1 MKLTLFNFAYNNITR
16 DFKTYLYHF
25 LSCVFSVF
33 IFLLFS
39 TLAMHPALKEVDLDS
54 TIGIIIFMA
63 SIVSMMFSF
72 VLILY
77 SVGNFLKNRSRQFAI
92 LNIIGASKGQFN
104 KLIFLENI
112 IISVFA
118 LIVGIITGLIFS
130 KIFLMAAERTIDGLE
145 LHFYF
150 PVMALILTLALMGGL
165 FLVISLIAPII
176 LRKKKIIDLL
186 KKEET
191 AEKNH
196 FIWSLAALIITLTPT
211 IYFHIKEEIFIFI
224 YVLQLLS
231 VISVSYFLFHFIF
244 GVYHF
249 IMRKSG
255 KLYRKNNLIKISN
268 FKYKIN
274 TNIKT
279 MTGAMILFCITLT
292 AFVYIV
298 GAPMNIA
305 EDTEKIMPYSYLYA
319 NWENEAEG
327 EKKAEIIKESLAK
340 TDDIKELT
348 ISFVKLK
355 SEYRT
360 TRHIILSNKMY
371 NSVANLL
378 NRDKIKLTDDEY
390 FMVGVDGKEEPNL
403 PDKLSKKLAENGIHK
418 ESGKDKRII
427 AMSGYFTSVTVVSD
441 KKYKVLSKDLVKDKI
456 YAFMQSDI
464 KSGKVDD
471 LKSLEKA
478 IGFETGK
485 ETLMSYSYYYDIEN
499 LTRKLVAYVGSILC
513 VSFLIGIASIIYSRL
528 YSSVDE
534 ESRKYSIM
542 MKMGLSREEI
552 NDILASTLRWIMVVP
567 FVTALAISWIAI
579 SLINKVTLTSY
590 TNLAVVCSIIY
601 LFTEFIMYM
610 IIKRRYQKKVCDCI
624 Y

>member
-1 MKLTLFNFAYNNITR
+1 MTLFNFAYNNITR

-231 VISVSYFLFHFIF
+231 VISVSYFIFHLIF

-255 KLYRKNNLIKISN
+255 KFYKKNNLIKISN

-279 MTGAMILFCITLT
+279 MAGAMILFCITLT

-355 SEYRT
+355 SEHRT
-360 TRHIILSNKMY
+360 IRHIILSNKMY
-371 NSVANLL
+371 NSVANLI
-378 NRDKIKLTDDEY
+378 NRDRIKLADDEY
-390 FMVGVDGKEEPNL
+390 FMVGVDGKEEPSL
-403 PDKLSKKLAENGIHK
+403 PDKISKKLAENGIDK
-418 ESGKDKRII
+418 ESGKEKRII

-441 KKYKVLSKDLVKDKI
+441 KMYKVLSKDLVKDKI
-456 YAFMQSDI
+456 YAFMLSDI
-464 KSGKVDD
+464 KSGKVKD
-471 LKSLEKA
+471 LESLEKA

>member
-1 MKLTLFNFAYNNITR
+1 MTLFNFAYNNITR

-39 TLAMHPALKEVDLDS
+39 TLALHPALKEVDLDS

-130 KIFLMAAERTIDGLE
+130 KIFLMAAERMIDGLE

-150 PVMALILTLALMGGL
+150 PVMALVLTLALMGGL

-196 FIWSLAALIITLTPT
+196 FIWSFVALIITLTPT
-211 IYFHIKEEIFIFI
+211 IYFHIKEEIFIFV

-244 GVYHF
+244 GVYYF

-279 MTGAMILFCITLT
+279 MAGAMILFCITLT

-355 SEYRT
+355 SEHRT
-360 TRHIILSNKMY
+360 IRHIILSNKMY

-403 PDKLSKKLAENGIHK
+403 LDKLSKKLAENGIDK
-418 ESGKDKRII
+418 ESGKEKRII

-464 KSGKVDD
+464 KAGKLED

-499 LTRKLVAYVGSILC
+499 LTRRLVAYVGSILC

-542 MKMGLSREEI
+542 MKMGLSKEEI
-552 NDILASTLRWIMVVP
+552 KDILASTLRWILVVP

-590 TNLAVVCSIIY
+590 TNLAVICSIIY

-610 IIKRRYQKKVCDCI
+610 IIKRKYQKKVCDCI

>member
-1 MKLTLFNFAYNNITR
+1 MTLFNFAYNNITR

-92 LNIIGASKGQFN
+92 LNIIGASKSQFN

-112 IISVFA
+112 IISAFA

-130 KIFLMAAERTIDGLE
+130 KIFLMAAERMIDGLE

-150 PVMALILTLALMGGL
+150 PVMALVLTLALMGGL

-176 LRKKKIIDLL
+176 LRKKKIINLL

-196 FIWSLAALIITLTPT
+196 FIWSFVALIITLTPT

-231 VISVSYFLFHFIF
+231 VISVSYFIFHLIF

-255 KLYRKNNLIKISN
+255 KLYKKNNLIKISN

-279 MTGAMILFCITLT
+279 MVGAMILFCITLT

-355 SEYRT
+355 SERRT
-360 TRHIILSNKMY
+360 IRHIILSNKMY
-371 NSVANLL
+371 NSVANLI
-378 NRDKIKLTDDEY
+378 NRDRIKLADDEY

-403 PDKLSKKLAENGIHK
+403 PDKLSKKLAENGIDK
-418 ESGKDKRII
+418 ESGKEKRII

-441 KKYKVLSKDLVKDKI
+441 KMYKVLSKDLVKDKI
-456 YAFMQSDI
+456 YAFMLSDI
-464 KSGKVDD
+464 KSGKVKD
-471 LKSLEKA
+471 LESLEKA

-499 LTRKLVAYVGSILC
+499 LTRRLVAYVGSILC

-542 MKMGLSREEI
+542 MKMGLSKEEI
-552 NDILASTLRWIMVVP
+552 KDILASTLRWILVVP
-567 FVTALAISWIAI
+567 FITALAISWIAI

-590 TNLAVVCSIIY
+590 TNLAVICSIIY
-601 LFTEFIMYM
+601 LFTELIMYM

>member
-1 MKLTLFNFAYNNITR
+1 MTLFNFAYNNITR

-39 TLAMHPALKEVDLDS
+39 TLALHPALKEVDLDS

-130 KIFLMAAERTIDGLE
+130 KIFLMAAERMIDGLE

-150 PVMALILTLALMGGL
+150 PVMALVLTLALMGGL

-191 AEKNH
+191 TEKNH
-196 FIWSLAALIITLTPT
+196 FIWSFVALIITLTPT
-211 IYFHIKEEIFIFI
+211 IYFHIKEEIFIFV

-244 GVYHF
+244 GVYYF

-279 MTGAMILFCITLT
+279 MAGAIILFCITLT

-355 SEYRT
+355 SEHRT
-360 TRHIILSNKMY
+360 IRHIILSNKMY

-403 PDKLSKKLAENGIHK
+403 LDKLSKKLAENGINK
-418 ESGKDKRII
+418 ENGKDKRII

-441 KKYKVLSKDLVKDKI
+441 KKYKAVSEGMVKDRI

-499 LTRKLVAYVGSILC
+499 LTRRLVAYVGSILC

-528 YSSVDE
+528 YSSMDE

-552 NDILASTLRWIMVVP
+552 NDILASTLRWILVVP

-601 LFTEFIMYM
+601 LFTELIMYM

>member
-39 TLAMHPALKEVDLDS
+39 TLALHPALKEVDLDS

-150 PVMALILTLALMGGL
+150 PVMALVLTLALMGGL

-319 NWENEAEG
+319 NWENETEG

-355 SEYRT
+355 SERRT
-360 TRHIILSNKMY
+360 IRHIILSNKMY

-378 NRDKIKLTDDEY
+378 NRDEIKLADDEY

-403 PDKLSKKLAENGIHK
+403 PDKLSKKLAENGIDK
-418 ESGKDKRII
+418 ESGKEKRII

-464 KSGKVDD
+464 KAGKLED

-499 LTRKLVAYVGSILC
+499 LTRRLVAYVGSILC

-552 NDILASTLRWIMVVP
+552 NDILASTLRWILVVP

-601 LFTEFIMYM
+601 LFTELIMYM
-610 IIKRRYQKKVCDCI
+610 IIKKRYQKKVCDCI

>member
-1 MKLTLFNFAYNNITR
+1 MTLFNFAYNNITR

-39 TLAMHPALKEVDLDS
+39 TLALHPALKEVDLDS

-150 PVMALILTLALMGGL
+150 PVMALVLTLALMGGL

-196 FIWSLAALIITLTPT
+196 FTWSFVALIITLTPT
-211 IYFHIKEEIFIFI
+211 IYFHIKEEIFIFV

-244 GVYHF
+244 GVYYF

-327 EKKAEIIKESLAK
+327 EKKAEIIKESLEK

-355 SEYRT
+355 SEHRT
-360 TRHIILSNKMY
+360 IRHIILSNKMY

-378 NRDKIKLTDDEY
+378 NMDEIKLADDEY

-403 PDKLSKKLAENGIHK
+403 PDKLSKKLAENGIDK
-418 ESGKDKRII
+418 ESGKEKRII

-441 KKYKVLSKDLVKDKI
+441 KKYKILSKDLVKDKI

-499 LTRKLVAYVGSILC
+499 LTRRLVAYVGSILC

-552 NDILASTLRWIMVVP
+552 NDILASTLRWILVVP

-601 LFTEFIMYM
+601 LFTELIMYM

>member
-1 MKLTLFNFAYNNITR
+1 MTLFNFAYNNITR

-39 TLAMHPALKEVDLDS
+39 TLALHPALKEVDLDS

-118 LIVGIITGLIFS
+118 LIVGIITGIIFS

-145 LHFYF
+145 LYFYF
-150 PVMALILTLALMGGL
+150 PVMALVLTLALMGGL
-165 FLVISLIAPII
+165 FLAISLIAPII

-196 FIWSLAALIITLTPT
+196 FTWSLAALIITLTPT
-211 IYFHIKEEIFIFI
+211 IYFYIKEEIFIFI

-255 KLYRKNNLIKISN
+255 KLYKKNNLIKISN

-279 MTGAMILFCITLT
+279 MAGAMILFCITLT

-355 SEYRT
+355 SERRT
-360 TRHIILSNKMY
+360 IRHIILSNKMY

-378 NRDKIKLTDDEY
+378 NRDKIKLADDEY

-403 PDKLSKKLAENGIHK
+403 PDKLSKKLAENGIDK
-418 ESGKDKRII
+418 ESGKEKRII

-464 KSGKVDD
+464 KSGKVED

-499 LTRKLVAYVGSILC
+499 LTRRLVAYVGSILC

-552 NDILASTLRWIMVVP
+552 NDILASTLRWILVVP

-601 LFTEFIMYM
+601 LFTELIMYM

>member
-1 MKLTLFNFAYNNITR
+1 MTLFNFAYNNITR

-63 SIVSMMFSF
+63 SIVSMIFSF

-150 PVMALILTLALMGGL
+150 PVMALVLTLALMGGL

-196 FIWSLAALIITLTPT
+196 FIWSFVALIITLTPT

-231 VISVSYFLFHFIF
+231 VISVSYFISHLIF

-279 MTGAMILFCITLT
+279 MAGAMILFCITLT

-355 SEYRT
+355 SERRT
-360 TRHIILSNKMY
+360 MRHIILSNKMY

-378 NRDKIKLTDDEY
+378 NRDKIKLADDEY
-390 FMVGVDGKEEPNL
+390 FPVGVDGKEEPSL
-403 PDKLSKKLAENGIHK
+403 TDKLSKKLAENGIHK

-441 KKYKVLSKDLVKDKI
+441 KMYKVLSKDLVKDKI
-456 YAFMQSDI
+456 YAFMRSDI
-464 KSGKVDD
+464 KSGKVED
-471 LKSLEKA
+471 LESLEKA

-499 LTRKLVAYVGSILC
+499 LTRRLVAYVGSILC

-552 NDILASTLRWIMVVP
+552 KDVLASTLRWILVVP

-590 TNLAVVCSIIY
+590 TNLAVICSIIY

-610 IIKRRYQKKVCDCI
+610 IIKRKYQKKVCDCI

>member
-1 MKLTLFNFAYNNITR
+1 MTLFNFAYNNITR

-39 TLAMHPALKEVDLDS
+39 TLALHPALKEVDLDS

-150 PVMALILTLALMGGL
+150 PVMALVLTLALMGGL

-196 FIWSLAALIITLTPT
+196 FIWSLTALIIILIPT
-211 IYFHIKEEIFIFI
+211 IYFHVKKEAFIFI

-231 VISVSYFLFHFIF
+231 VISVSYFIFHLIF

-255 KLYRKNNLIKISN
+255 KLYEKNNLIKISN

-279 MTGAMILFCITLT
+279 MAGAMILFCITLT

-355 SEYRT
+355 SEHRT
-360 TRHIILSNKMY
+360 IRHIILSNKMY

-403 PDKLSKKLAENGIHK
+403 PDKLSKKLTENGIDK
-418 ESGKDKRII
+418 ESGKEKRII
-427 AMSGYFTSVTVVSD
+427 AMSGYFTSVTIVSD
-441 KKYKVLSKDLVKDKI
+441 KKYKVLSKALVKDKI

-464 KSGKVDD
+464 KSGKLED

-499 LTRKLVAYVGSILC
+499 LTRRLVAYVGSILC

-610 IIKRRYQKKVCDCI
+610 IIKRRYQKKVCDSI

>member
-39 TLAMHPALKEVDLDS
+39 TLALHPALKEVDLDS

-92 LNIIGASKGQFN
+92 LNIIGASRGQFN

-150 PVMALILTLALMGGL
+150 PVMALVLTLALMGGL

-255 KLYRKNNLIKISN
+255 KLYKKNNLIKISN

-279 MTGAMILFCITLT
+279 MAGAMILFCITLT

-355 SEYRT
+355 SERRT
-360 TRHIILSNKMY
+360 IRHIILSNKMY

-378 NRDKIKLTDDEY
+378 NRDEIKLADDEY

-403 PDKLSKKLAENGIHK
+403 PDKLSKKLAENGIDK
-418 ESGKDKRII
+418 ESGKEKRII
-427 AMSGYFTSVTVVSD
+427 AMSGYFTSVTVVSN

-464 KSGKVDD
+464 KAGKLED

-499 LTRKLVAYVGSILC
+499 LTRRLVAYVGSILC

-601 LFTEFIMYM
+601 LFTELIMYM
-610 IIKRRYQKKVCDCI
+610 IIKKRYQKKVCDCI

>member
-39 TLAMHPALKEVDLDS
+39 TLALHPALKEVDLDS

-150 PVMALILTLALMGGL
+150 PVMALILTVALMGGL

-196 FIWSLAALIITLTPT
+196 FIWSFVALIITLTPT
-211 IYFHIKEEIFIFI
+211 IYFHIKEEIFIFV

-244 GVYHF
+244 GVYYF

-279 MTGAMILFCITLT
+279 MVGAMILFCITLT

-327 EKKAEIIKESLAK
+327 EKKAEIIKESLEK
-340 TDDIKELT
+340 TDDVKELT

-355 SEYRT
+355 SEHRT
-360 TRHIILSNKMY
+360 IRHIILSNKMY

-378 NRDKIKLTDDEY
+378 NRNEIKLADDEY
-390 FMVGVDGKEEPNL
+390 FMVGVDGKEEPVL
-403 PDKLSKKLAENGIHK
+403 PDKISKKLAENGINK
-418 ESGKDKRII
+418 EGGKEKRII

-441 KKYKVLSKDLVKDKI
+441 KMYKVLSKDLVKDKI
-456 YAFMQSDI
+456 YAFMLSDI

-471 LKSLEKA
+471 LESLEKA

-499 LTRKLVAYVGSILC
+499 LTRRLVAYVGSILC

-542 MKMGLSREEI
+542 MKMGLSKEEI
-552 NDILASTLRWIMVVP
+552 KDILASTLRWILVVP
-567 FVTALAISWIAI
+567 FITALAISWIAI

-590 TNLAVVCSIIY
+590 TNLAVICSIIY
-601 LFTEFIMYM
+601 LFTELIMYM
-610 IIKRRYQKKVCDCI
+610 IIKRRYQKKVCDSI

>member
-1 MKLTLFNFAYNNITR
+1 
-16 DFKTYLYHF
+16 
-25 LSCVFSVF
+25 
-33 IFLLFS
+33 
-39 TLAMHPALKEVDLDS
+39 MHPALKEVDLDS

-92 LNIIGASKGQFN
+92 LNIIGASKSQFN

-112 IISVFA
+112 IISAFA

-130 KIFLMAAERTIDGLE
+130 KIFLMAAERMIDGLE

-150 PVMALILTLALMGGL
+150 PVMALVLTLALMGGL

-176 LRKKKIIDLL
+176 LRKKKIINLL

-196 FIWSLAALIITLTPT
+196 FIWSFVALIITLTPT

-231 VISVSYFLFHFIF
+231 VISVSYFIFHLIF

-255 KLYRKNNLIKISN
+255 KFYKKNNLIKISN

-279 MTGAMILFCITLT
+279 MAGAMILFCITLT

-355 SEYRT
+355 SEHRT
-360 TRHIILSNKMY
+360 IRHIILSNKMY
-371 NSVANLL
+371 NSVANLI
-378 NRDKIKLTDDEY
+378 NRDRIKLADDEY
-390 FMVGVDGKEEPNL
+390 FMVGVDGKEEPSL
-403 PDKLSKKLAENGIHK
+403 PDKISKKLAENGIDK
-418 ESGKDKRII
+418 ESGKEKRII

-441 KKYKVLSKDLVKDKI
+441 KMYKVLSKDLVKDKI
-456 YAFMQSDI
+456 YAFMLSDI
-464 KSGKVDD
+464 KSGKVKD
-471 LKSLEKA
+471 LESLEKA

-499 LTRKLVAYVGSILC
+499 LTRRLVAYVGSILC

-542 MKMGLSREEI
+542 MKMGLSKEEI
-552 NDILASTLRWIMVVP
+552 KDILASTLRWILVVP
-567 FVTALAISWIAI
+567 FITALAISWIAI

-590 TNLAVVCSIIY
+590 TNLAVICSIIY
-601 LFTEFIMYM
+601 LFTELIMYM

>member
-1 MKLTLFNFAYNNITR
+1 MTLFNFAYNNITR

-118 LIVGIITGLIFS
+118 LIVGIITGIIFS
-130 KIFLMAAERTIDGLE
+130 KIFLMAAEKMIDGLE
-145 LHFYF
+145 LQFYF
-150 PVMALILTLALMGGL
+150 PVMALVLTVALMGGL

-211 IYFHIKEEIFIFI
+211 IYFYINEEIFIFI

-231 VISVSYFLFHFIF
+231 VISVSYFIFHLIF

-255 KLYRKNNLIKISN
+255 KLYKKNNLIKISN

-279 MTGAMILFCITLT
+279 MAGAMILFCITLT

-327 EKKAEIIKESLAK
+327 EKKAEIIKESLEK

-355 SEYRT
+355 SEHRT
-360 TRHIILSNKMY
+360 IRHIILSNKMY
-371 NSVANLL
+371 NSVANLI
-378 NRDKIKLTDDEY
+378 NRDRIKLADDEY
-390 FMVGVDGKEEPNL
+390 FMVGVDGKEEPVL
-403 PDKLSKKLAENGIHK
+403 PDKISKKLAENGIDK
-418 ESGKDKRII
+418 ESGKEKRII

-441 KKYKVLSKDLVKDKI
+441 KMYKVLSKDLVKDKI
-456 YAFMQSDI
+456 YAFMLSDI
-464 KSGKVDD
+464 KSGKVKD
-471 LKSLEKA
+471 LESLEKA

-499 LTRKLVAYVGSILC
+499 LTRRLVAYVGSILC

-542 MKMGLSREEI
+542 MKMGLSKEEI
-552 NDILASTLRWIMVVP
+552 KDILASTLRWILVVP

-590 TNLAVVCSIIY
+590 TNLAVICSIIY
-601 LFTEFIMYM
+601 LFTELIMYM

>member
-1 MKLTLFNFAYNNITR
+1 MTLFNFAYNNITR

-39 TLAMHPALKEVDLDS
+39 TLALHPALKVVDLDS

-150 PVMALILTLALMGGL
+150 PVMALVLTLALMGGL
-165 FLVISLIAPII
+165 FLVISIIAPII

-191 AEKNH
+191 AEKNN
-196 FIWSLAALIITLTPT
+196 FIWSLAALIIILIPT
-211 IYFHIKEEIFIFI
+211 IYFHIKREAFIFI

-231 VISVSYFLFHFIF
+231 VISVSYFISHLIF

-355 SEYRT
+355 SERRT
-360 TRHIILSNKMY
+360 IRHIILSNKMY

-378 NRDKIKLTDDEY
+378 NRDEIKLADDEY
-390 FMVGVDGKEEPNL
+390 FMVGVDGKEEPSL
-403 PDKLSKKLAENGIHK
+403 TDKLSKKLAENGIDK
-418 ESGKDKRII
+418 EDGKEKRII

-456 YAFMQSDI
+456 YVFMQSDI

-499 LTRKLVAYVGSILC
+499 LTRRLVAYVGSILC

-552 NDILASTLRWIMVVP
+552 EDILASTLRWILIVP

-601 LFTEFIMYM
+601 LFTELIMYM
-610 IIKRRYQKKVCDCI
+610 IIKKKYQKKVCDCI

>member
-92 LNIIGASKGQFN
+92 LNIIGASKSQFN

-112 IISVFA
+112 IISAFA

-130 KIFLMAAERTIDGLE
+130 KIFLMAAERMIDGLE

-150 PVMALILTLALMGGL
+150 PVMALVLTLALMGGL

-176 LRKKKIIDLL
+176 LRKKKIINLL

-196 FIWSLAALIITLTPT
+196 FIWSFVALIITLTPT

-231 VISVSYFLFHFIF
+231 VISVSYFIFHLIF

-255 KLYRKNNLIKISN
+255 KFYKKNNLIKISN

-279 MTGAMILFCITLT
+279 MAGAMILFCITLT

-355 SEYRT
+355 SEHRT
-360 TRHIILSNKMY
+360 IRHIILSNKMY
-371 NSVANLL
+371 NSVANLI
-378 NRDKIKLTDDEY
+378 NRDRIKLADDEY
-390 FMVGVDGKEEPNL
+390 FMVGVDGKEEPSL
-403 PDKLSKKLAENGIHK
+403 PDKISKKLAENGIDK
-418 ESGKDKRII
+418 ESGKEKRII

-441 KKYKVLSKDLVKDKI
+441 KMYKVLSKDLVKDKI
-456 YAFMQSDI
+456 YAFMLSDI
-464 KSGKVDD
+464 KSGKVKD
-471 LKSLEKA
+471 LESLEKA

-499 LTRKLVAYVGSILC
+499 LTRRLVAYVGSILC

-542 MKMGLSREEI
+542 MKMGLSKEEI
-552 NDILASTLRWIMVVP
+552 KDILASTLRWILVVP
-567 FVTALAISWIAI
+567 FITALAISWIAI

-601 LFTEFIMYM
+601 LFTELIMYM

>member
-1 MKLTLFNFAYNNITR
+1 MTLFNFAYNNITR

-25 LSCVFSVF
+25 LSCIFSVF

-150 PVMALILTLALMGGL
+150 PVMALVLTLALMGGL
-165 FLVISLIAPII
+165 FLAISLIAPII

-196 FIWSLAALIITLTPT
+196 FIWSFVALIITLTPT
-211 IYFHIKEEIFIFI
+211 IYFHIKEEIFIFV

-244 GVYHF
+244 GVYYF

-279 MTGAMILFCITLT
+279 MAGAMILFCITLT

-327 EKKAEIIKESLAK
+327 EKKAEIIKESLEK
-340 TDDIKELT
+340 TDDIKKLT

-355 SEYRT
+355 SEHRT
-360 TRHIILSNKMY
+360 IRHIILSNKMY

-378 NRDKIKLTDDEY
+378 NRDKIKLADDEY
-390 FMVGVDGKEEPNL
+390 FLVGVDGKEEPNL
-403 PDKLSKKLAENGIHK
+403 PDKLSKKLAENGIDK
-418 ESGKDKRII
+418 EGGKEKRII

-441 KKYKVLSKDLVKDKI
+441 KKYKVLSKALVKDKI

-464 KSGKVDD
+464 KSGKLED

-499 LTRKLVAYVGSILC
+499 LTRRLVAYVGSILC

-601 LFTEFIMYM
+601 LFTELIMYM

>member
-1 MKLTLFNFAYNNITR
+1 MTLFNFAYNNITR

-63 SIVSMMFSF
+63 SIVSMIFSF

-150 PVMALILTLALMGGL
+150 PVMALVLTLALMGGL

-196 FIWSLAALIITLTPT
+196 FIWSFVALIITLTPT

-231 VISVSYFLFHFIF
+231 VISVSYFISHLIF

-355 SEYRT
+355 SERRT
-360 TRHIILSNKMY
+360 MRHIILSNKMY

-378 NRDKIKLTDDEY
+378 NRDKIKLADDEY
-390 FMVGVDGKEEPNL
+390 FPVGVDGKEEPSL
-403 PDKLSKKLAENGIHK
+403 TDKLSKKLAENGIHK

-441 KKYKVLSKDLVKDKI
+441 KMYKVLSKDLVKDKI
-456 YAFMQSDI
+456 YAFMRSDI
-464 KSGKVDD
+464 KSGKVED
-471 LKSLEKA
+471 LESLEKA

-499 LTRKLVAYVGSILC
+499 LTRRLVAYVGSILC

-552 NDILASTLRWIMVVP
+552 KDVLASTLRWILVVP

-590 TNLAVVCSIIY
+590 TNLAVICSIIY

-610 IIKRRYQKKVCDCI
+610 IIKRKYQKKVCDCI

>member
-92 LNIIGASKGQFN
+92 LNIIGASKSQFN

-112 IISVFA
+112 IISAFA

-130 KIFLMAAERTIDGLE
+130 KIFLMAAERMIDGLE

-150 PVMALILTLALMGGL
+150 PVMALVLTLALMGGL

-176 LRKKKIIDLL
+176 LRKKKIINLL

-196 FIWSLAALIITLTPT
+196 FIWSFVALIITLTPT

-231 VISVSYFLFHFIF
+231 VISVSYFIFHLIF

-255 KLYRKNNLIKISN
+255 KFYKKNNLIKISN

-279 MTGAMILFCITLT
+279 MAGAMILFCITLT

-355 SEYRT
+355 SEHRT
-360 TRHIILSNKMY
+360 IRHIILSNKMY
-371 NSVANLL
+371 NSVANLI
-378 NRDKIKLTDDEY
+378 NRDRIKLADDEY
-390 FMVGVDGKEEPNL
+390 FMVGVDGKEEPSL
-403 PDKLSKKLAENGIHK
+403 PDKISKKLAENGIDK
-418 ESGKDKRII
+418 ESGKEKRII

-441 KKYKVLSKDLVKDKI
+441 KMYKVLSKDLVKDKI
-456 YAFMQSDI
+456 YAFMLSDI
-464 KSGKVDD
+464 KSGKVKD
-471 LKSLEKA
+471 LESLEKA

-499 LTRKLVAYVGSILC
+499 LTRRLVAYVGSILC

-542 MKMGLSREEI
+542 MKMGLSKEEI
-552 NDILASTLRWIMVVP
+552 KDILASTLRWILVVP
-567 FVTALAISWIAI
+567 FITALAISWIAI

-590 TNLAVVCSIIY
+590 TNLAVICSIIY
-601 LFTEFIMYM
+601 LFTELIMYM

>member
-1 MKLTLFNFAYNNITR
+1 MTLFNFAYNNITR

-92 LNIIGASKGQFN
+92 LNIIGASKSQFN

-112 IISVFA
+112 IISA
-118 LIVGIITGLIFS
+118 IITGLIFS
-130 KIFLMAAERTIDGLE
+130 KIFLMAAERMIDGLE

-150 PVMALILTLALMGGL
+150 PVMALVLTLALMGGL

-176 LRKKKIIDLL
+176 LRKKKIINLL

-196 FIWSLAALIITLTPT
+196 FIWSFVALIITLTPT

-231 VISVSYFLFHFIF
+231 VISVSYFIFHLIF

-255 KLYRKNNLIKISN
+255 KFYKKNNLIKISN

-279 MTGAMILFCITLT
+279 MAGAMILFCITLT

-355 SEYRT
+355 SEHRT
-360 TRHIILSNKMY
+360 IRHIILSNKMY
-371 NSVANLL
+371 NSVANLI
-378 NRDKIKLTDDEY
+378 NRDRIKLADDEY
-390 FMVGVDGKEEPNL
+390 FMVGVDGKEEPSL
-403 PDKLSKKLAENGIHK
+403 PDKISKKLAENGIDK
-418 ESGKDKRII
+418 ESGKEKRII

-441 KKYKVLSKDLVKDKI
+441 KMYKVLSKDLVKDKI
-456 YAFMQSDI
+456 YAFMLSDI
-464 KSGKVDD
+464 KSGKVKD
-471 LKSLEKA
+471 LESLEKA

-499 LTRKLVAYVGSILC
+499 LTRRLVAYVGSILC

-542 MKMGLSREEI
+542 MKMGLSKEEI
-552 NDILASTLRWIMVVP
+552 KDILASTLRWILVVP
-567 FVTALAISWIAI
+567 FITALAISWIAI

-590 TNLAVVCSIIY
+590 TNLAVICSIIY
-601 LFTEFIMYM
+601 LFTELIMYM

>member
-1 MKLTLFNFAYNNITR
+1 MTLFNFAYNNITR

-39 TLAMHPALKEVDLDS
+39 TLALHPALKEVDLDS

-150 PVMALILTLALMGGL
+150 PVMALVLTLALMGGL
-165 FLVISLIAPII
+165 FLAISLIAPII

-191 AEKNH
+191 AEKNN
-196 FIWSLAALIITLTPT
+196 FIWSLAALIIILIPT
-211 IYFHIKEEIFIFI
+211 IYFHVKRETFIFI

-231 VISVSYFLFHFIF
+231 VISVSYFIFHLIF

-279 MTGAMILFCITLT
+279 MAGAMILFCITLT

-319 NWENEAEG
+319 NWENVAEG
-327 EKKAEIIKESLAK
+327 ERKAEIIKESLEK

-355 SEYRT
+355 SEHRT
-360 TRHIILSNKMY
+360 IRHIILSNKMY

-403 PDKLSKKLAENGIHK
+403 PDKLSKKLAENGIDK
-418 ESGKDKRII
+418 ESGKEKRII

-464 KSGKVDD
+464 KAGKLED

-499 LTRKLVAYVGSILC
+499 LTRRLVAYVGSILC

-552 NDILASTLRWIMVVP
+552 NDILASTLRWILVVP

-601 LFTEFIMYM
+601 LFTELIMYM

>member
-1 MKLTLFNFAYNNITR
+1 MTLFNFAYNNITR

-92 LNIIGASKGQFN
+92 LNIIGASKSQFN

-112 IISVFA
+112 IISAFA

-130 KIFLMAAERTIDGLE
+130 KIFLMAAERMIDGLE

-150 PVMALILTLALMGGL
+150 PVMALVLTLALMGGL

-176 LRKKKIIDLL
+176 LRKKKIINLL

-196 FIWSLAALIITLTPT
+196 FIWSFVALIITLTPT

-231 VISVSYFLFHFIF
+231 VISVSYFIFHLIF

-255 KLYRKNNLIKISN
+255 KFYKKNNLIKISN

-279 MTGAMILFCITLT
+279 MAGAMILFCITLT

-355 SEYRT
+355 SEHRT
-360 TRHIILSNKMY
+360 IRHIILSNKMY
-371 NSVANLL
+371 NSVANLI
-378 NRDKIKLTDDEY
+378 NRDRIKLADDEY
-390 FMVGVDGKEEPNL
+390 FMVGVDGKEEPSL
-403 PDKLSKKLAENGIHK
+403 PDKISKKLAENGIDK
-418 ESGKDKRII
+418 ESGKEKRII

-441 KKYKVLSKDLVKDKI
+441 KMYKVLSKDLVKDKI
-456 YAFMQSDI
+456 YAFMLSDI
-464 KSGKVDD
+464 KSGKVKD
-471 LKSLEKA
+471 LESLEKA

-499 LTRKLVAYVGSILC
+499 LTRRLVAYVGSILC

-542 MKMGLSREEI
+542 MKMGLSKEEI
-552 NDILASTLRWIMVVP
+552 KDILASTLRWILVVP
-567 FVTALAISWIAI
+567 FITALAISWIAI

-590 TNLAVVCSIIY
+590 TNLAVICSIIY
-601 LFTEFIMYM
+601 LFTELIMYM

>member
-92 LNIIGASKGQFN
+92 LNIIGASKSQFN

-150 PVMALILTLALMGGL
+150 PVMALVLTLALMGGL

-319 NWENEAEG
+319 NWENETEG

-355 SEYRT
+355 SERRT
-360 TRHIILSNKMY
+360 IRHIILSNKMY

-378 NRDKIKLTDDEY
+378 NRDEIKLADDEY

-403 PDKLSKKLAENGIHK
+403 PDKLSKKLAENGIDK
-418 ESGKDKRII
+418 ESGKEKRII

-464 KSGKVDD
+464 KAGKLED

-499 LTRKLVAYVGSILC
+499 LTRRLVAYVGSILC

-552 NDILASTLRWIMVVP
+552 NDILASTLRWILVVP

-601 LFTEFIMYM
+601 LFTELIMYM
-610 IIKRRYQKKVCDCI
+610 IIKKRYQKKVCDCI

>member
-1 MKLTLFNFAYNNITR
+1 MTLFNFAYNNITR

-33 IFLLFS
+33 IFMLFS

-150 PVMALILTLALMGGL
+150 PVMALVLTVALMGGL

-196 FIWSLAALIITLTPT
+196 FIWSFVALIITLTPT
-211 IYFHIKEEIFIFI
+211 IYFHIKEEIFIFV

-244 GVYHF
+244 GLYYF

-279 MTGAMILFCITLT
+279 MAGAMILFCITLT

-327 EKKAEIIKESLAK
+327 EKKAEIIKESLEK

-355 SEYRT
+355 SEHRT
-360 TRHIILSNKMY
+360 IRHIILSNKMY

-378 NRDKIKLTDDEY
+378 NRDRIKLADDEY
-390 FMVGVDGKEEPNL
+390 FLVGVDGKEEPNL
-403 PDKLSKKLAENGIHK
+403 PDKLSEKLAENGIDK
-418 ESGKDKRII
+418 ESGKEKRII

-499 LTRKLVAYVGSILC
+499 LTRRLVAYVGSILC

-528 YSSVDE
+528 YSSMDE

-552 NDILASTLRWIMVVP
+552 NDILASTLRWILVVP

-601 LFTEFIMYM
+601 LFTELIMYM

>member
-1 MKLTLFNFAYNNITR
+1 MTLFNFAYNNITR

-130 KIFLMAAERTIDGLE
+130 KIFLMAAERTIDGLK

-150 PVMALILTLALMGGL
+150 PVMALVLTLALMGGL

-255 KLYRKNNLIKISN
+255 KLYKKNNLIKISN

-279 MTGAMILFCITLT
+279 MAGAMILFCITLT

-340 TDDIKELT
+340 TDDIKKLT

-355 SEYRT
+355 SEHRT
-360 TRHIILSNKMY
+360 IRHIILSNKMY

-403 PDKLSKKLAENGIHK
+403 PDKLSKKLAENGINK
-418 ESGKDKRII
+418 ENGKDKRII

-464 KSGKVDD
+464 KAGKLED

-499 LTRKLVAYVGSILC
+499 LTRRLVAYVGSILC

-552 NDILASTLRWIMVVP
+552 NDILASTLRWILVVP

-601 LFTEFIMYM
+601 LFTELIMYM

>member
-1 MKLTLFNFAYNNITR
+1 MTLFNFAYNNITR

-39 TLAMHPALKEVDLDS
+39 TLALHPALKEVDLDS

-118 LIVGIITGLIFS
+118 LIVGIITGIIFS

-150 PVMALILTLALMGGL
+150 PVMALVLTLALMGGL
-165 FLVISLIAPII
+165 FLAISLIAPII

-186 KKEET
+186 KKET
-191 AEKNH
+191 
-196 FIWSLAALIITLTPT
+196 
-211 IYFHIKEEIFIFI
+211 FIFI

-231 VISVSYFLFHFIF
+231 VISVSYFIFHLIF

-279 MTGAMILFCITLT
+279 MAGAMILFCITLT

-355 SEYRT
+355 SERRT
-360 TRHIILSNKMY
+360 MRHIILSNKMY

-378 NRDKIKLTDDEY
+378 NRDKIKLADDEY

-403 PDKLSKKLAENGIHK
+403 PDKLSKKLAENGIDK
-418 ESGKDKRII
+418 ESGKEKRII

-441 KKYKVLSKDLVKDKI
+441 KKYKVLSKALVKDKI

-485 ETLMSYSYYYDIEN
+485 ESLMSYSYYYDIEN
-499 LTRKLVAYVGSILC
+499 LTRRLVAYVGSILC

-601 LFTEFIMYM
+601 LFTELIMYM

>member
-1 MKLTLFNFAYNNITR
+1 MTLFNFAYNNITR

-39 TLAMHPALKEVDLDS
+39 TLALHPALKEVDLDS

-130 KIFLMAAERTIDGLE
+130 KIFLMAAERMIDGLE

-150 PVMALILTLALMGGL
+150 PVMALVLTLALMGGL
-165 FLVISLIAPII
+165 FLAISLIAPII

-196 FIWSLAALIITLTPT
+196 FIWSLAALIIILIPT
-211 IYFHIKEEIFIFI
+211 IYFHVKKETFIFI

-231 VISVSYFLFHFIF
+231 VISVSYFIFHLIF

-255 KLYRKNNLIKISN
+255 KLYKKNNLIKISN

-327 EKKAEIIKESLAK
+327 EKKAEIIKESLEK

-355 SEYRT
+355 SEHRT
-360 TRHIILSNKMY
+360 IRHIILSNKMY

-378 NRDKIKLTDDEY
+378 NRDKIKLADDEY
-390 FMVGVDGKEEPNL
+390 FLVGVDGKEEPSL
-403 PDKLSKKLAENGIHK
+403 TDKLSEKLAENGIDK
-418 ESGKDKRII
+418 ESGKEKRII

-441 KKYKVLSKDLVKDKI
+441 KKYKILSKDLVKDKI

-499 LTRKLVAYVGSILC
+499 LTRRLVAYVGSILC

-552 NDILASTLRWIMVVP
+552 KDILASTLRWILVVP

-610 IIKRRYQKKVCDCI
+610 IIKKRYQKKVCDCI

>member
-1 MKLTLFNFAYNNITR
+1 MTLFNFAYNNITR

-39 TLAMHPALKEVDLDS
+39 TLALHPALKEVDLDS

-92 LNIIGASKGQFN
+92 LNIIGASRGQFN

-150 PVMALILTLALMGGL
+150 PVMALVLTLALMGGL

-255 KLYRKNNLIKISN
+255 KLYKKNNLIKISN

-279 MTGAMILFCITLT
+279 MAGAMILFCITLT

-355 SEYRT
+355 SERRT
-360 TRHIILSNKMY
+360 IRHIILSNKMY

-378 NRDKIKLTDDEY
+378 NRDEIKLADDEY

-403 PDKLSKKLAENGIHK
+403 PDKLSKKLAENGIDK
-418 ESGKDKRII
+418 ESGKEKRII
-427 AMSGYFTSVTVVSD
+427 AMSGYFTSVTVVSN

-464 KSGKVDD
+464 KAGKLED

-499 LTRKLVAYVGSILC
+499 LTRRLVAYVGSILC

-601 LFTEFIMYM
+601 LFTELIMYM
-610 IIKRRYQKKVCDCI
+610 IIKKRYQKKVCDCI

>member
-1 MKLTLFNFAYNNITR
+1 MTLFNFAYNNITR

-92 LNIIGASKGQFN
+92 LNIIGASKSQFN

-112 IISVFA
+112 IISAFA

-130 KIFLMAAERTIDGLE
+130 KIFLMAAERMIDGLE

-150 PVMALILTLALMGGL
+150 PFMALVLTLALMGGL

-176 LRKKKIIDLL
+176 LRKKKIINLL

-196 FIWSLAALIITLTPT
+196 FIWSFVALIITLTPT

-231 VISVSYFLFHFIF
+231 VISVSYFIFHLIF

-255 KLYRKNNLIKISN
+255 KFYKKNNLIKISN

-279 MTGAMILFCITLT
+279 MAGAMILFCITLT

-355 SEYRT
+355 SERRT
-360 TRHIILSNKMY
+360 IRHIILSNKMY

-378 NRDKIKLTDDEY
+378 NRDKIKLADDEY

-403 PDKLSKKLAENGIHK
+403 PDKLSKKLAENGIDK
-418 ESGKDKRII
+418 ESGKEKRII
-427 AMSGYFTSVTVVSD
+427 AMSGYFTSVTIVSD
-441 KKYKVLSKDLVKDKI
+441 KKYKVLSKALVKDKI
-456 YAFMQSDI
+456 YAFMLSDI
-464 KSGKVDD
+464 KSGKVKD
-471 LKSLEKA
+471 LESLEKA

-499 LTRKLVAYVGSILC
+499 LTRRLVAYVGSILC

-552 NDILASTLRWIMVVP
+552 KDVLASTLRWIMVVP

>member
-39 TLAMHPALKEVDLDS
+39 TLALHPALKEVDLDS

-150 PVMALILTLALMGGL
+150 PVMALVLTLALMGGL

-355 SEYRT
+355 SERRT
-360 TRHIILSNKMY
+360 IRHIILSNKMY

-378 NRDKIKLTDDEY
+378 NRDEIKLADDEY
-390 FMVGVDGKEEPNL
+390 FLVGVDGKEEPNL
-403 PDKLSKKLAENGIHK
+403 PDKLSKKLAENGIDK
-418 ESGKDKRII
+418 ESGKEKRII
-427 AMSGYFTSVTVVSD
+427 AMSGYFTSVTIVSD
-441 KKYKVLSKDLVKDKI
+441 KKYKVLSKALVKDKI

-464 KSGKVDD
+464 KSGKLED

-499 LTRKLVAYVGSILC
+499 LTRRLVAYVGSILC
-513 VSFLIGIASIIYSRL
+513 VSFLIGIASIIYSSL

-610 IIKRRYQKKVCDCI
+610 IIKRRYQKKVCDSI

>member
-130 KIFLMAAERTIDGLE
+130 KIFLMAAERTIDGLK

-150 PVMALILTLALMGGL
+150 PVMALVLTLALMGGL

-255 KLYRKNNLIKISN
+255 KLYKKNNLIKISN

-279 MTGAMILFCITLT
+279 MAGAMILFCITLT

-340 TDDIKELT
+340 TDDIKKLT

-355 SEYRT
+355 SEHRT
-360 TRHIILSNKMY
+360 IRHIILSNKMY

-403 PDKLSKKLAENGIHK
+403 PDKLSKKLAENGINK
-418 ESGKDKRII
+418 ENGKDKRII

-464 KSGKVDD
+464 KAGKLED

-499 LTRKLVAYVGSILC
+499 LTRRLVAYVGSILC

-552 NDILASTLRWIMVVP
+552 NDILASTLRWILVVP

-601 LFTEFIMYM
+601 LFTELIMYM

>member
-1 MKLTLFNFAYNNITR
+1 MTLFNFAYNNIIR

-150 PVMALILTLALMGGL
+150 PVMALILTVALMGGL

-196 FIWSLAALIITLTPT
+196 FIWSFVALIITLTPT
-211 IYFHIKEEIFIFI
+211 IYFHIKEEIFIFV

-231 VISVSYFLFHFIF
+231 VISVSYVLFHFIF

-255 KLYRKNNLIKISN
+255 KLYKKNNLIKISN

-279 MTGAMILFCITLT
+279 MAGAMILFCITLT

-340 TDDIKELT
+340 TDDVKVLT

-355 SEYRT
+355 SEHRT
-360 TRHIILSNKMY
+360 IRHIILSNKMY

-378 NRDKIKLTDDEY
+378 NRDKIKLVDDEY
-390 FMVGVDGKEEPNL
+390 FLVGVDGKEEPSL
-403 PDKLSKKLAENGIHK
+403 PDKLSKKLAEKGIDK
-418 ESGKDKRII
+418 ESGKEKRII

-456 YAFMQSDI
+456 YAFIQSDI
-464 KSGKVDD
+464 KSGKVED

-478 IGFETGK
+478 IGFEVGK

-499 LTRKLVAYVGSILC
+499 LTRRLVAYVGSILC

-610 IIKRRYQKKVCDCI
+610 IIKRKYQKKVCDLWRE
-624 Y
+624 

>member
-1 MKLTLFNFAYNNITR
+1 MTLFNFAYNNITR

-39 TLAMHPALKEVDLDS
+39 TLALHPALKEVDLDS

-150 PVMALILTLALMGGL
+150 PVMALVLTLALMGGL

-319 NWENEAEG
+319 NWENETEG

-355 SEYRT
+355 SERRT
-360 TRHIILSNKMY
+360 IRHIILSNKMY

-378 NRDKIKLTDDEY
+378 NRDEIKLADDEY
-390 FMVGVDGKEEPNL
+390 FLVGVDGKEEPNL
-403 PDKLSKKLAENGIHK
+403 PDKLSKKLAENGIDK
-418 ESGKDKRII
+418 EGGKEKRII

-441 KKYKVLSKDLVKDKI
+441 KKYKVLSKALVKDKI

-464 KSGKVDD
+464 KSGKLED

-499 LTRKLVAYVGSILC
+499 LTRRLVAYVGSILC

-610 IIKRRYQKKVCDCI
+610 IIKRRYQKKVCDSI

>member
-150 PVMALILTLALMGGL
+150 PVMALVLTLALMGGL

-196 FIWSLAALIITLTPT
+196 FIWSFVALIITLTPT
-211 IYFHIKEEIFIFI
+211 IYFHIKEEIFIFV

-255 KLYRKNNLIKISN
+255 KLYKKNNLIKISN
-268 FKYKIN
+268 FNYKIN

-279 MTGAMILFCITLT
+279 MAGAMILFCITLT

-355 SEYRT
+355 SERRT
-360 TRHIILSNKMY
+360 IRHIVLSNKMY

-378 NRDKIKLTDDEY
+378 NRDEIKLADDEY

-403 PDKLSKKLAENGIHK
+403 PDKLSKNLVENGIDK
-418 ESGKDKRII
+418 ESGKEKHII

-441 KKYKVLSKDLVKDKI
+441 KKYKVLSKALVKDKI

-464 KSGKVDD
+464 KSGKLED

-499 LTRKLVAYVGSILC
+499 LTRRLVAYVGSILC

-552 NDILASTLRWIMVVP
+552 NDILASTLRWILIVP

-601 LFTEFIMYM
+601 LFTELIMYM

>member
-39 TLAMHPALKEVDLDS
+39 TLALHPALKEVDLDS

-130 KIFLMAAERTIDGLE
+130 KIFLMAAERMIDGLE

-165 FLVISLIAPII
+165 FLAISLIAPII

-196 FIWSLAALIITLTPT
+196 FTWSLVALIIILIPT
-211 IYFHIKEEIFIFI
+211 IYFHVKKETFIFI

-231 VISVSYFLFHFIF
+231 VISVSYFIFHLIF
-244 GVYHF
+244 SVYHF

-279 MTGAMILFCITLT
+279 MAGAMILFCITLT

-355 SEYRT
+355 SEHRT
-360 TRHIILSNKMY
+360 IRHIILSNKMY

-378 NRDKIKLTDDEY
+378 NRDKIKLADDEY

-403 PDKLSKKLAENGIHK
+403 PDKLSKKLAENGIDK
-418 ESGKDKRII
+418 ESGKEKRII
-427 AMSGYFTSVTVVSD
+427 AMSGYFTSITVVSD
-441 KKYKVLSKDLVKDKI
+441 KKYKVLSKALVKDKI

-464 KSGKVDD
+464 KSGKLED
-471 LKSLEKA
+471 LKGLEKA

-499 LTRKLVAYVGSILC
+499 LTRRLVAYVGSILC

-552 NDILASTLRWIMVVP
+552 NDILASTLRWILVVP

-610 IIKRRYQKKVCDCI
+610 IIKKRYQKKVCDSI

>member
-39 TLAMHPALKEVDLDS
+39 TLALHPALKEVDLDS

-130 KIFLMAAERTIDGLE
+130 KIFLMAAERMIDGLE

-150 PVMALILTLALMGGL
+150 PVMALVLTLALMGGL

-191 AEKNH
+191 TEKNH
-196 FIWSLAALIITLTPT
+196 FIWSFVALIITLTPT
-211 IYFHIKEEIFIFI
+211 IYFHIKEEIFIFV

-244 GVYHF
+244 GVYYF

-279 MTGAMILFCITLT
+279 MAGAMILFCITLT

-355 SEYRT
+355 SEHRT
-360 TRHIILSNKMY
+360 IRHIILSNKMY

-403 PDKLSKKLAENGIHK
+403 LDKLSKKLAENGIDK
-418 ESGKDKRII
+418 ESGKEKRII

-464 KSGKVDD
+464 KAGKLED

-499 LTRKLVAYVGSILC
+499 LTRRLVAYVGSILC

-542 MKMGLSREEI
+542 MKMGLSKEEI
-552 NDILASTLRWIMVVP
+552 KDILASTLRWILVVP

-601 LFTEFIMYM
+601 LFTELIMYM

>member
-39 TLAMHPALKEVDLDS
+39 TLALHPALKEVDLDS

-130 KIFLMAAERTIDGLE
+130 KIFLMAAERMIDGLE

-150 PVMALILTLALMGGL
+150 PVMALVLTLALMGGL

-191 AEKNH
+191 TEKNH
-196 FIWSLAALIITLTPT
+196 FIWSFVALIITLTPT
-211 IYFHIKEEIFIFI
+211 IYFHIKEEIFIFV

-244 GVYHF
+244 GVYYF

-279 MTGAMILFCITLT
+279 MAGAMILFCITLT

-355 SEYRT
+355 SEHRT
-360 TRHIILSNKMY
+360 IRHIILSNKMY

-403 PDKLSKKLAENGIHK
+403 LDKLSKKLAENGINK
-418 ESGKDKRII
+418 ENGKDKRII

-441 KKYKVLSKDLVKDKI
+441 KKYKAVSEGMVKDRI

-499 LTRKLVAYVGSILC
+499 LTRRLVAYVGSILC

-528 YSSVDE
+528 YSSMDE

-552 NDILASTLRWIMVVP
+552 EDILASTLRWILVVP

-601 LFTEFIMYM
+601 LFTELIMYM
-610 IIKRRYQKKVCDCI
+610 IIKRRYQKKVCDSI

>member
-1 MKLTLFNFAYNNITR
+1 MTLFNFAYNNITR

-39 TLAMHPALKEVDLDS
+39 TLALHPALKEVDLDS
-54 TIGIIIFMA
+54 TIGIIIFIA

-145 LHFYF
+145 LQFYF
-150 PVMALILTLALMGGL
+150 PVMALVLTVALMGGL
-165 FLVISLIAPII
+165 FLVISIIAPII

-327 EKKAEIIKESLAK
+327 EKKAEIIKESLEK
-340 TDDIKELT
+340 TDDIKKLT

-355 SEYRT
+355 SEHRT
-360 TRHIILSNKMY
+360 IRHIILSNKMY

-378 NRDKIKLTDDEY
+378 NRDKIKLADDEY

-403 PDKLSKKLAENGIHK
+403 PDKLSKKLAENGIDK
-418 ESGKDKRII
+418 ESGKEKRII
-427 AMSGYFTSVTVVSD
+427 AMSGYFTSVTIVSD
-441 KKYKVLSKDLVKDKI
+441 KKYKVLSKALVKDKI

-499 LTRKLVAYVGSILC
+499 LTRRLVAYVGSILC

-552 NDILASTLRWIMVVP
+552 KDVLASTLRWILVVP

-601 LFTEFIMYM
+601 LFTELIMYM
-610 IIKRRYQKKVCDCI
+610 IIKKRYQKKVCDCI

>member
-1 MKLTLFNFAYNNITR
+1 MTLFNFAYNNITR

-33 IFLLFS
+33 IFFLFS
-39 TLAMHPALKEVDLDS
+39 SLAMHPALQIVDKGS
-54 TIGIIIFMA
+54 TIGIILFMA

-150 PVMALILTLALMGGL
+150 PVMALVLTLALMGGL
-165 FLVISLIAPII
+165 FLAISLIAPII

-196 FIWSLAALIITLTPT
+196 FIWSFVALIITLTPT
-211 IYFHIKEEIFIFI
+211 IYFHIKEEIFIFV

-244 GVYHF
+244 GVYYF

-279 MTGAMILFCITLT
+279 MAGAMILFCITLT

-327 EKKAEIIKESLAK
+327 EKKAEIIKESLEK
-340 TDDIKELT
+340 TDDIKKLT

-355 SEYRT
+355 SEHRT
-360 TRHIILSNKMY
+360 IRHIILSNKMY

-378 NRDKIKLTDDEY
+378 NRDKIKLADDEY
-390 FMVGVDGKEEPNL
+390 FLVGVDGKEEPNL
-403 PDKLSKKLAENGIHK
+403 PDKLSKKLAENGIDK
-418 ESGKDKRII
+418 EGGKEKRII

-441 KKYKVLSKDLVKDKI
+441 KKYKVLSKALVKDKI

-464 KSGKVDD
+464 KSGKLED

-499 LTRKLVAYVGSILC
+499 LTRRLVAYVGSILC

-601 LFTEFIMYM
+601 LFTELIMYM

>member
-1 MKLTLFNFAYNNITR
+1 MTLFNFAYNNITR

-39 TLAMHPALKEVDLDS
+39 TLALHPALKEVDLDS

-130 KIFLMAAERTIDGLE
+130 KIFLMAAERMIDGLE

-150 PVMALILTLALMGGL
+150 PVMALVLTLALMGGL

-191 AEKNH
+191 TEKNH
-196 FIWSLAALIITLTPT
+196 FIWSFVALIITLTPT
-211 IYFHIKEEIFIFI
+211 IYFHIKEEIFIFV

-244 GVYHF
+244 GVYYF

-279 MTGAMILFCITLT
+279 MAGAMILFCITLT

-355 SEYRT
+355 SEHRT
-360 TRHIILSNKMY
+360 IRHIILSNKMY

-403 PDKLSKKLAENGIHK
+403 LDKLSKKLAENGINK
-418 ESGKDKRII
+418 ENGKDKRII

-441 KKYKVLSKDLVKDKI
+441 KKYKAVSEGMVKDRI

-499 LTRKLVAYVGSILC
+499 LTRRLVAYVGSILC

-528 YSSVDE
+528 YSSMDE

-552 NDILASTLRWIMVVP
+552 EDILASTLRWILVVP

-601 LFTEFIMYM
+601 LFTELIMYM
-610 IIKRRYQKKVCDCI
+610 IIKRRYQKKVCDSI